1 MGDPG
6 GRAALDHIHLMTIAP
21 VTPARTARVL
31 LLAALALLLIFS
43 LAPLAGPAPLDL
55 RKAWAGEWPDAQVY
69 FAVRWPRALLA
80 GLAGGALATAGVL
93 FQALLRDA
101 LATPFTLGV
110 SSGASLGAVLAIVF
124 GWQSVAG
131 FPALWVAA
139 FGGAAAVLAIVIS
152 ISAEGRRLSSFTL
165 LLSGVTINAIVMS
178 AIMLLHS
185 TATAGQS
192 FAIVHWLMGG
202 IEPLPYAALAVMA
215 AVILP
220 VTLGLCA
227 YARHWNLLAVGEEW
241 AATRGASPN
250 RLLLG
255 GYLAGSLLT
264 ASVTAVT
271 GPIGFVGLLVPH
283 ALRLRLGGDHRLLM
297 PASFLMGAAF
307 LIVCD
312 TAART
317 LFTVEI
323 PVSVLTALVGG
334 PFFIALLRGKKKSL
348 WL

>member
-1 MGDPG
+1 
-6 GRAALDHIHLMTIAP
+6 MTLQP

-31 LLAALALLLIFS
+31 LLATLVLLAVLL
-43 LAPLAGPAPLDL
+43 LAPLAGPAQVSLA
-55 RKAWAGEWPDAQVY
+55 RAWAGEWPDAQVY

-110 SSGASLGAVLAIVF
+110 SSGASLGAVLAIVL

-131 FPALWVAA
+131 LPGLWVAA
-139 FGGAAAVLAIVIS
+139 FAGAAVVLALVIS

-178 AIMLLHS
+178 LIMLLHNM
-185 TATAGQS
+185 ATAGQS

-202 IEPLPYAALAVMA
+202 IEPLPYPALAAMA

-220 VTLGLCA
+220 ATIALCWF
-227 YARHWNLLAVGEEW
+227 ARHWNLMAVGEEW

-264 ASVTAVT
+264 ATVTAVT

-297 PASFLMGAAF
+297 PASFLIGAAF
-307 LIVCD
+307 LIACD
-312 TAART
+312 TAARS
-317 LFTVEI
+317 LFAVEI
-323 PVSVLTALVGG
+323 PVSVLTALIGG
-334 PFFIALLRGKKKSL
+334 PFFIALLKGKRKSL
-348 WL
+348 WQ

>member
-1 MGDPG
+1 
-6 GRAALDHIHLMTIAP
+6 MTIRP
-21 VTPARTARVL
+21 VTPARAARIL
-31 LLAALALLLIFS
+31 ALALAALAAVLA
-43 LAPLAGPAPLDL
+43 LAPLVGPTRVDL
-55 RKAWAGEWPDAQVY
+55 GRALAGEWPDAQVY

-80 GLAGGALATAGVL
+80 GLAGGALAAAGVL

-110 SSGASLGAVLAIVF
+110 SSGASLGAVLAIVL
-124 GWQSVAG
+124 GWQTAFG
-131 FPALWVAA
+131 LPALWLASFA
-139 FGGAAAVLAIVIS
+139 GAGAVLALVIA

-178 AIMLLHS
+178 FIMLLHN
-185 TATAGQS
+185 TATVGQS

-202 IEPLPYAALAVMA
+202 IEPLPYPALAAMA

-227 YARHWNLLAVGEEW
+227 YARHWNLMAVGEEW

-317 LFTVEI
+317 LFVVEI

-334 PFFIALLRGKKKSL
+334 PFFIALLRGKRKSL

>member
-1 MGDPG
+1 
-6 GRAALDHIHLMTIAP
+6 MTLRS

-31 LLAALALLLIFS
+31 ALAVAVLGAVLV
-43 LAPLAGPAPLDL
+43 LAPLAGPARVDFA
-55 RKAWAGEWPDAQVY
+55 RAWAGEWPDAQIY

-80 GLAGGALATAGVL
+80 GLAGGALAAAGVL

-124 GWQSVAG
+124 GWQSAFG
-131 FPALWVAA
+131 MPALWVAA
-139 FGGAAAVLAIVIS
+139 FAGAAAVLALVIS

-165 LLSGVTINAIVMS
+165 LLSGVTINAIVM
-178 AIMLLHS
+178 AVIMLLHN
-185 TATAGQS
+185 TATVGQS

-202 IEPLPYAALAVMA
+202 IEPLPYPVLAAMAV
-215 AVILP
+215 VIVP
-220 VTLGLCA
+220 VTFGLWA
-227 YARHWNLLAVGEEW
+227 YARHWNLMSVGEEW
-241 AATRGASPN
+241 AATRGASPD

-283 ALRLRLGGDHRLLM
+283 ALRLRLGGDHRLLL
-297 PASFLMGAAF
+297 PASFLMGASF

-317 LFTVEI
+317 LFPVEI

-334 PFFIALLRGKKKSL
+334 PFFIALLRGKRKSL
-348 WL
+348 WV

>member
-1 MGDPG
+1 
-6 GRAALDHIHLMTIAP
+6 MTLRP

-31 LLAALALLLIFS
+31 ALAMAVLAAVLV
-43 LAPLAGPAPLDL
+43 LAPLAGPARVDFA
-55 RKAWAGEWPDAQVY
+55 RAWAGEWPDAQIY
-69 FAVRWPRALLA
+69 FAVRWPRTLLA
-80 GLAGGALATAGVL
+80 GLAGGALAAAGVL

-124 GWQSVAG
+124 GWQSAFG
-131 FPALWVAA
+131 MPALWVAA
-139 FGGAAAVLAIVIS
+139 FAGAAAVLALVIS

-178 AIMLLHS
+178 IIMLLHN
-185 TATAGQS
+185 TATVGQS

-202 IEPLPYAALAVMA
+202 IEPLPYPVLAAMA
-215 AVILP
+215 AVIVP

-227 YARHWNLLAVGEEW
+227 YARHWNLMSVGEEW
-241 AATRGASPN
+241 AATRGASPD

-283 ALRLRLGGDHRLLM
+283 ALRLRLGGDHRLLL
-297 PASFLMGAAF
+297 PASFLMGASF

-317 LFTVEI
+317 LFPVEI

-334 PFFIALLRGKKKSL
+334 PFFIALLRGKRKSL